1 MNAFTESPSGLRLV
15 VHCDGACLG
24 NPGPGGWAATIKL
37 MDGDQEISRTQ
48 VVGSEPAKTTN
59 VRMEMSGAIG
69 ALRAL
74 PEDDGTSVAVFC
86 DNNLVSKGMNEW
98 LSGWI
103 NRGWRTGDKRP
114 VANRDLWQELVTLSA
129 GRDISWHWVKGH
141 AGDPHNEEVDALA
154 NAAARQALQLAQGG

>member
-1 MNAFTESPSGLRLV
+1 MSTFTEGSSALRLV

-37 MDGDQEISRTQ
+37 MDGDHEISRVQ
-48 VVGSEPAKTTN
+48 VVGSEPATTTN

-74 PEDDGTSVAVFC
+74 PDDDGTPVAVFC
-86 DNNLVSKGMNEW
+86 DNDLVSRGMNEW

-103 NRGWRTGDKRP
+103 ARGWRTAAKKP
-114 VANRDLWQELVTLSA
+114 VANQDLWQELAALAS
-129 GRDISWHWVKGH
+129 GRTITWHWVKGH

-154 NAAARQALQLAQGG
+154 NAAAAEALQQSQVG

>member
-1 MNAFTESPSGLRLV
+1 MNAFTDAPSGRRLV
-15 VHCDGACLG
+15 VHCDGACVP

-37 MDGDQEISRTQ
+37 MDGDQEISRTE

-74 PEDDGTSVAVFC
+74 PEDDGTPVAVFC
-86 DNNLVSKGMNEW
+86 DNQMVSRGMNEW

-103 NRGWRTGDKRP
+103 ARGWRTAANKP
-114 VANRDLWQELVTLSA
+114 VANPDLWQELAVLTTGRAVT
-129 GRDISWHWVKGH
+129 WHWVKGH

-154 NAAARQALQLAQGG
+154 NAAAAKAMRQAQAG